1 MLEAWLWDQREE
13 GREAST
19 NKVKYGL
26 EDMAKAIKEGK
37 KKRAK
42 RSKGSSLTGKRQD
55 K

>member
-37 KKRAK
+37 KKGQEIQRLKFNGEAP
-42 RSKGSSLTGKRQD
+42 R
-55 K
+55 